1 MVVALLVA
9 ASVWQSVWLPGAD
22 PVLLP
27 LVGALVGIGMTVVMR
42 VAPAA
47 AWRQVIWLAI
57 GIGAFATVIV
67 LRQSLATLARYRYT
81 MAALGVALLL
91 ITIVFGIDP
100 NNSGVK
106 IWLGYG
112 GYNFQPSEL
121 IKVAL
126 VIFLAGY
133 LAEMRELL
141 GAPSTS
147 AAATNRRALLAYLAP
162 IGVICGLCLL
172 LLLFQRD
179 LGPAVLF
186 YAVTL
191 TMLYLS
197 TARRRFVLLGLVAFL
212 GGGAVVYRM
221 FSVARIRI
229 DIWLDPWA
237 DPAGRGYQLIQGIV
251 AFASGG
257 TFGVGPGFGFPEIL
271 PAAMTDFPLAV
282 IGEEFGFV
290 TTLGIVG
297 IFAVLTMRGYGI
309 ASRAQTPF
317 NQLLAAGL
325 TSVLAL
331 QTLIIMAGNLRILPL
346 TGITLPFISYGGSS
360 LITNWLIVAILSRI
374 SAVQSDG
381 A

>member
-1 MVVALLVA
+1 M
-9 ASVWQSVWLPGAD
+9 
-22 PVLLP
+22 LLP
-27 LVGALVGIGMTVVMR
+27 LVGALVGIGMTIVMR
-42 VAPAA
+42 VAPTA
-47 AWRQVIWLAI
+47 AWRQVLWLAI
-57 GIGAFATVIV
+57 GFGAFAVV
-67 LRQSLATLARYRYT
+67 VALRQSIELLASYRYT
-81 MAALGVALLL
+81 MAALGVALLA

-133 LAEMRELL
+133 LAEMGELL
-141 GAPSTS
+141 GAPSAV
-147 AAATNRRALLAYLAP
+147 AAATNRRALLAYVAP
-162 IGVICGLCLL
+162 IGVICGLCLV

-191 TMLYLS
+191 TMLYLA
-197 TARRRFVLLGLVAFL
+197 TARRRFVLFGLAAFL
-212 GGGAVVYRM
+212 GGGALVYR
-221 FSVARIRI
+221 FFAVARIRI
-229 DIWLDPWA
+229 EIWLDPWS

-257 TFGVGPGFGFPEIL
+257 IVGVGPGYGFPEIL

-290 TTLGIVG
+290 TTVAIVG
-297 IFAVLTMRGYGI
+297 IFAVLTLRGYAI
-309 ASRAQTPF
+309 ASRARTPF
-317 NQLLAAGL
+317 GQLLAAGL

-360 LITNWLIVAILSRI
+360 LITNWLIVALLARI
-374 SAVQSDG
+374 SCEKPDG